1 MVLQK
6 SHVYDPN
13 HIYSITYATEL
24 NLKMAVFLKFN
35 WAYGASKTNKHYQLH
50 WSTSVFET
58 DRYDS
63 IDMSILYSV
72 FIPSLQLLY
81 YIVSLLAKVLWKNIL
96 T

>member
-1 MVLQK
+1 MAHQK
-6 SHVYDPN
+6 N
-13 HIYSITYATEL
+13 
-24 NLKMAVFLKFN
+24 
-35 WAYGASKTNKHYQLH
+35 NKHYQLH

-81 YIVSLLAKVLWKNIL
+81 YIVSLLAKALWQNIL

>member
-1 MVLQK
+1 MSTIQT
-6 SHVYDPN
+6 
-13 HIYSITYATEL
+13 IYILLHAYATEL

-35 WAYGASKTNKHYQLH
+35 WAYGASKNNEHYQLH
-50 WSTSVFET
+50 WSTSGFET

-81 YIVSLLAKVLWKNIL
+81 YIVSLLAKVLWQNIL

>member
-1 MVLQK
+1 MAHQK
-6 SHVYDPN
+6 N
-13 HIYSITYATEL
+13 
-24 NLKMAVFLKFN
+24 
-35 WAYGASKTNKHYQLH
+35 NKHYQLH
-50 WSTSVFET
+50 WSTSVFVT

-81 YIVSLLAKVLWKNIL
+81 YIVSLLAKALWQNIL